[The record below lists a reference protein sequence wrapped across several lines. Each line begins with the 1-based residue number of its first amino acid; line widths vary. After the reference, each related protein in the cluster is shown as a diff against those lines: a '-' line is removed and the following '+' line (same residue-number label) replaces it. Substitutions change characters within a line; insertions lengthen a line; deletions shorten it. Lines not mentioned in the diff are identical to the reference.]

1 MGEMGASSASDDGG
15 VLRRIAL
22 YGLGLL
28 LAAMLALSY
37 ATTSRAN
44 RAKTSGRVA
53 HTCSVTDHAFI
64 ETAKTNMAAIDLW
77 GQQYLDGDAEPTD
90 VADEA
95 GRAAKIVGATKPTDP
110 SLTQTRK
117 LLVGMFTEYRRA
129 MEAEAKKGDAG
140 DHIFHAYGLANFAHD
155 VLVQAEPALGR
166 RGCDV
171 AALL

>member
-1 MGEMGASSASDDGG
+1 MMGAM
-15 VLRRIAL
+15 RRIAL

-28 LAAMLALSY
+28 LAAVLALSY
-37 ATTSRAN
+37 ATTSRA
-44 RAKTSGRVA
+44 KSGGPVS
-53 HTCSVTDHAFI
+53 HTCSVTDHAFLD
-64 ETAKTNMAAIDLW
+64 TAKTNMAAIDLW
-77 GQQYLDGDAEPTD
+77 GQQYLDGDASPGD

-95 GRAAKIVGATKPTDP
+95 GRAAKIVGGTSPSDP

-117 LLVGMFTEYRRA
+117 LLVAMFTEYRKA
-129 MEAEAKKGDAG
+129 MEEEAKHGEGG

-155 VLVQAEPALGR
+155 VLLKAEPALGK